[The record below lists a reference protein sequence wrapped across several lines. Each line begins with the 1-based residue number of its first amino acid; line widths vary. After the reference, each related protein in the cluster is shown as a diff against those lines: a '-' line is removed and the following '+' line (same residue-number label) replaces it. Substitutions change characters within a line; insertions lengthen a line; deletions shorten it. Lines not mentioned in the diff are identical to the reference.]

1 MNAIDT
7 NVPVYAVDFNEPAK
21 QANALILLK
30 RLSQPPAQT
39 VLLWQVVGEYMSCL
53 RRWQSAGRI
62 TDTLVEQYVNRAR
75 AMFSLALPTENVIT
89 LSLELTNRYKV
100 SHWDSMLLAACIEA
114 GVDTLYSEDLD
125 TGMTYDSVT
134 VVNPFV

>member
-7 NVPVYAVDFNEPAK
+7 NVLVYAVDFNEPTK
-21 QANALILLK
+21 QAKAINLLSG
-30 RLSQPPAQT
+30 LSQTPTQT
-39 VLLWQVVGEYMSCL
+39 VLLWQVVGEYLSCL
-53 RRWQSAGRI
+53 RRWQSAGRV
-62 TDTLVEQYVNRAR
+62 TDTLVEQYVNRAL
-75 AMFSLALPTENVIT
+75 AMFSLVLPTKNVIA
-89 LSLELTNRYKV
+89 LSLNLGSRYSL

-125 TGMTYDSVT
+125 AGMTYGSVT